1 MSIKLKIIVIE
12 TINKYGFVPVKNLL
26 KIMLS
31 FLFYSIV
38 SMLSSSAYA
47 TLVISDNSLS
57 LQFDRC
63 SSPEVRDMVS
73 ESILNSG
80 DVSVYETTE
89 NTALFKFRYPRNAIH
104 ENLTAQ
110 FILYN
115 SNQNEITRSSSKAL
129 HGSTAGFISKPVGN
143 IDEDKYYV
151 FIAVVLNTDKKK
163 YCTLESETVTIT
175 NELTNSSPSLI
186 RSDVTPSNIRVNE
199 SVMFQSIWQDPDSD
213 AIFDVKARYR
223 KTGTSTW
230 TEEILD
236 DIGGD
241 VATGYTFNKAVT
253 MTAIGQYEVEFQA
266 TDSKNGSTQDT
277 TVYQGNVKFLVK
289 ESSNEPPEHVSSSF
303 SPTAIKVD
311 ENITFE
317 AVWKDQDSTEII
329 DVTAYYY
336 DSVLNISDS
345 VILDDIEGDVKTGY
359 TFRKTVPI
367 NAKGTYSVTFSASD
381 NDGNTTSFS
390 RGFSPDG
397 EPTEFTVISN
407 DNNLPKPEFKFSGNE
422 IPQILF
428 IGQSY
433 EYSLSFTSDLTDKA
447 KCSVLFYEEDNLI
460 LEQTLV
466 VTNGQKIVDTPQ
478 ASQVNR
484 NYKIVCQTFTG
495 NLNNPTE
502 LSEESVWEFQI
513 KQEDN
518 YSLNVGSEN
527 GSVTG
532 EGINC
537 PNDCTESYTQESVTN
552 SLTAAPNTG
561 YKFSQWSTSGQCSYQ
576 GDLLQSS
583 INITL
588 SGDCTVTASFTT
600 ISDSA
605 PILTITQNLES
616 CLTRTDK
623 KCVVLGQTATLK
635 FDIFDNNNN
644 LSMLDV
650 NWDGIDSPEKSHNIS
665 GGNTSVESSYIFTNA
680 DIADC
685 PNNEYYRNDEVCWKK
700 DIIVTATAYDAS
712 NNPSNVFSQEFIL
725 YDNDGY
731 NLAKEALENAN
742 KELEDKENLLEQQ
755 TSQEIS
761 YASEIAS
768 LSNSCQLNKKFNW
781 EDKNSLLEYDPFRVI
796 DGKPEYCRKDRAT
809 LISCASIDSQCSA
822 LAGLGAGINY
832 EIKTTYDYESYVVSA
847 DCKNYPARVESSYTI
862 DGVKTEYE
870 TKFVNNHTQKID
882 YLTSVSNRL
891 KDELIT
897 QGSDRYV
904 GKCNLD
910 DYKEWGLS
918 DWQKAIES
926 HPDFEE
932 TIQTILRK
940 TDFSLNQVVKIRIE
954 FKKGQAKALMDFVS
968 AYAELPSDVAAV
980 IGSSLKFVRDSW
992 DDPSGTADRLV
1003 ENTGELNEFA
1013 SQLYQEFIDAVPLIP
1028 AAISHW
1034 SLEDLAYTNGYAQT
1048 RISLEIGVTLVSG
1061 GSAQGAKWAVKYGK
1075 ATKYSDI
1082 KWMTSLIN
1090 AVNSYKY
1097 GVKASKKVL
1106 NSLSPDSSN
1115 KFRETFR
1122 LGTDK
1127 DKQEAANLFHKDVG
1141 NKELVDEIENNVGK
1155 RAQALGK
1162 AGEKIVAENYN
1173 IGTRTTFEIDGR
1185 TRISDGYIKGESLT
1199 EVKNVKE
1206 QGLTLQIK
1214 DNIQYAKDKGIKF
1227 NLYIRESAYLSKPLL
1242 KAVNTGDI
1250 KIIFVDMPH

>member
-1 MSIKLKIIVIE
+1 M
-12 TINKYGFVPVKNLL
+12 PVKNLL

-57 LQFDRC
+57 LQLDRC

-80 DVSVYETTE
+80 DVSVSETTE

-213 AIFDVKARYR
+213 AIVDVKARYR

-303 SPTAIKVD
+303 SPTAIKVG

-381 NDGNTTSFS
+381 NDGNTTYFS

-447 KCSVLFYEEDNLI
+447 KCSVSFYEEDNLI
-460 LEQTLV
+460 LEQTFV

-518 YSLNVGSEN
+518 YSLNVVTEN

-537 PNDCTESYTQESVTN
+537 PSDCTESYTQESTHV
-552 SLTAAPNTG
+552 SLTATPNES
-561 YKFSQWSTSGQCSYQ
+561 YKFSEWSLGESCASTA
-576 GDLLQSS
+576 DLTQLT
-583 INITL
+583 INI
-588 SGDCTVTASFTT
+588 SFSSDCAVTASFIDAASYPPLITST
-600 ISDSA
+600 DFPNCKSA
-605 PILTITQNLES
+605 GLE
-616 CLTRTDK
+616 DI
-623 KCVVLGQTATLK
+623 KCVKTG
-635 FDIFDNNNN
+635 FEYN
-644 LSMLDV
+644 LSFFLTDVDGDLLAIEFEGYPNLD
-650 NWDGIDSPEKSHNIS
+650 SKKIS
-665 GGNTSVESSYIFTNA
+665 GSEVTLNE
-680 DIADC
+680 DI
-685 PNNEYYRNDEVCWKK
+685 K
-700 DIIVTATAYDAS
+700 
-712 NNPSNVFSQEFIL
+712 FS
-725 YDNDGY
+725 
-731 NLAKEALENAN
+731 
-742 KELEDKENLLEQQ
+742 
-755 TSQEIS
+755 
-761 YASEIAS
+761 
-768 LSNSCQLNKKFNW
+768 
-781 EDKNSLLEYDPFRVI
+781 NSLLSDCNSAWNMGLLDECWRKNITVKATVI
-796 DGKPEYCRKDRAT
+796 DAKGYENTSEQTFTLYNLDKYWENETAIAKKKAQKDLDDLIAQKEHKNSAYIEFDEQYTELCVQEVYEPNFTNILIEDDKRREENGNPIYTDIGNEY
-809 LISCASIDSQCSA
+809 LITYNSKIKNKHPYSIEVKYNF
-822 LAGLGAGINY
+822 GEFGTGY
-832 EIKTTYDYESYVVSA
+832 
-847 DCKNYPARVESSYTI
+847 NYPAIVTLKYDIIGYPNNDGSSHSKSFHVNNYSDKELAKKLLLQSVYNNLFVGQCNEVDFDTPQLSSYEQTPEELALTI
-862 DGVKTEYE
+862 SPSTESLKRQIYGDSFVDIALDIANGVDPDVAKEHL
-870 TKFVNNHTQKID
+870 FDAFSGID
-882 YLTSVSNRL
+882 LQSRISLMVSNRPQDKL
-891 KDELIT
+891 FFEFI
-897 QGSDRYV
+897 S
-904 GKCNLD
+904 ND
-910 DYKEWGLS
+910 DYLEQDDIDLTFALYHMTKVQLDPEYVIPNESFYLEIAGTYAFDTALDIVFPFIFDLVTLGMVETADASVKGKFRSFTRINERLDKKIINPKTLAKGARNAKTYTSARRGRRVHKSWEDNKLYDEKFGKTHIHEFSIKHPTLKTKTGRAKGYRL
-918 DWQKAIES
+918 DAIKF
-926 HPDFEE
+926 D
-932 TIQTILRK
+932 K
-940 TDFSLNQVVKIRIE
+940 KNNRIE
-954 FKKGQAKALMDFVS
+954 LRELKPNNSNAIRKGKKQLQEYKEVME
-968 AYAELPSDVAAV
+968 YQ
-980 IGSSLKFVRDSW
+980 VRNNPDMKKRHGKW
-992 DDPSGTADRLV
+992 
-1003 ENTGELNEFA
+1003 
-1013 SQLYQEFIDAVPLIP
+1013 
-1028 AAISHW
+1028 IS
-1034 SLEDLAYTNGYAQT
+1034 
-1048 RISLEIGVTLVSG
+1048 
-1061 GSAQGAKWAVKYGK
+1061 K
-1075 ATKYSDI
+1075 ATI
-1082 KWMTSLIN
+1082 II
-1090 AVNSYKY
+1090 
-1097 GVKASKKVL
+1097 
-1106 NSLSPDSSN
+1106 
-1115 KFRETFR
+1115 
-1122 LGTDK
+1122 
-1127 DKQEAANLFHKDVG
+1127 KDVITY
-1141 NKELVDEIENNVGK
+1141 D
-1155 RAQALGK
+1155 
-1162 AGEKIVAENYN
+1162 
-1173 IGTRTTFEIDGR
+1173 
-1185 TRISDGYIKGESLT
+1185 
-1199 EVKNVKE
+1199 
-1206 QGLTLQIK
+1206 
-1214 DNIQYAKDKGIKF
+1214 
-1227 NLYIRESAYLSKPLL
+1227 
-1242 KAVNTGDI
+1242 
-1250 KIIFVDMPH
+1250 